1 MFIVHPSLV
10 REPSALSPD
19 NPFASIFQSL
29 IRHIFGQ
36 TKHTRYMLLQRFMY
50 TLVVHHHGIKPRWV
64 KNGMLS
70 RWKTR
75 VFHVH
80 VPFCYAASCS
90 LFPCTKPRTLP
101 AFPSLHDASSIVLC
115 SGCCDLRLFR
125 LIVFRLPLFL
135 LVSACFGLF
144 CLLRDFLR
152 CLLPDACIRCVYDDY
167 PLCPS
172 IPAFTYS
179 CV

>member
-1 MFIVHPSLV
+1 MLRVGWKLFNPCSTRYYPTLTKNVLLPFGGLDAGSYIFSPNYRVSRHKRCLTWLRELLVFIVHPSLV

-90 LFPCTKPRTLP
+90 LFRAQNPVRYPRSQVCMMHP
-101 AFPSLHDASSIVLC
+101 Q
-115 SGCCDLRLFR
+115 
-125 LIVFRLPLFL
+125 
-135 LVSACFGLF
+135 
-144 CLLRDFLR
+144 
-152 CLLPDACIRCVYDDY
+152 
-167 PLCPS
+167 
-172 IPAFTYS
+172 
-179 CV
+179 

>member
-1 MFIVHPSLV
+1 VFIVHPSLV

-50 TLVVHHHGIKPRWV
+50 TLVVHHRGIKPRWIR
-64 KNGMLS
+64 NGMLS

-101 AFPSLHDASSIVLC
+101 AFPSLHDASSIENRPQSKSRKCQPPHQPSHQPHQPPQACPTPPLPSTRLNRGQRS
-115 SGCCDLRLFR
+115 SGDLDH
-125 LIVFRLPLFL
+125 IGQDQTQV
-135 LVSACFGLF
+135 
-144 CLLRDFLR
+144 
-152 CLLPDACIRCVYDDY
+152 
-167 PLCPS
+167 
-172 IPAFTYS
+172 
-179 CV
+179 